1 MKEITVQE
9 LKSKLDAG
17 EDIQVIDVR
26 ETDEYQYCNIGALH
40 IPMGEI
46 IMKADQLA
54 RDKQVVIHCKSGGRS
69 GNVVNALTARGFNN
83 VVNLR
88 GGILAWAEQIDPSL
102 PTY

>member
-1 MKEITVQE
+1 MKEITVKE

-26 ETDEYQYCNIGALH
+26 EADEYQYCNIGAEH

-46 IMKADQLA
+46 IMKVDQLSK
-54 RDKQVVIHCKSGGRS
+54 DKPVVIHCKSGGRS
-69 GNVVNALTARGFNN
+69 GNVVMALKARGYDN
-83 VVNLR
+83 VVNLQ
-88 GGILAWAEQIDPSL
+88 GGIMAWAEQIDPSI